1 MYPHSP
7 RLWSL
12 PPSDK
17 EVVECYRHATE
28 ARERAK
34 HINDPLLKQWFID
47 VERGWLSRLHRHEFI
62 ERFMTRGGSC

>member
-7 RLWSL
+7 S
-12 PPSDK
+12 PSSDK
-17 EVVECYRHATE
+17 EVAECYRHATE

-34 HINDPLLKQWFID
+34 HINDPVFKRWFID

-62 ERFMTRGGSC
+62 KGLTEITD